1 MFVINIYLRIALIA
15 LFLGGGIALSFV
27 YGIWW
32 ALPLVLVGLVLLI
45 GYFLLGTV
53 AGAGKKMQLMDFDGA
68 QKHLDL
74 TFFPQL
80 LFGPNRAYYYML
92 KGSLALNRKE
102 NEEAQ
107 EYLANAKAA
116 GLPSDNEKAMVDLQ
130 LANLAASKNNWPVA
144 KRLYQDIKTYKVTE
158 PQLKDQI
165 NEFGKAMKQSGSMRN
180 VNTRRQA
187 QQMTVGGKRRR
198 PKAR

>member
-32 ALPLVLVGLVLLI
+32 ALPLVLVGLVLLA
-45 GYFLLGTV
+45 GYLLLGTV
-53 AGAGKKMQLMDFDGA
+53 MGAGKKMQTMDFDGA
-68 QKHLDL
+68 EKHLGL
-74 TFFPQL
+74 TYFPQL

-92 KGSLALNRKE
+92 KGSLALNRKQ
-102 NEEAQ
+102 NDEAQ
-107 EYLANAKAA
+107 EYLVKAKTT

-130 LANLAASKNNWPVA
+130 LANIAAAKSKWPVA
-144 KRLYQDIKTYKVTE
+144 KKLYQDIKTYKVTE
-158 PQLKDQI
+158 PQLKSQVD
-165 NEFGKAMKQSGSMRN
+165 EFGKAMKQSGNMRN
-180 VNTRRQA
+180 IGTRRQA
-187 QQMTVGGKRRR
+187 QQMGAGGKRRR